1 MQGPGLLESGRAWPF
16 AVHHVPQAILRTERR
31 GAALWPPLC
40 GRAVRNQAV
49 PLSENPESV

>member
-16 AVHHVPQAILRTERR
+16 AVDHVPQAILRTDRR